1 MHMCVKWIY
10 IIIFISTFT
19 GRFPMQYYKILCT
32 LRSLAK
38 GSLIFPPQSLESCRL
53 HRDQVTYLVRYARM
67 EIKTLPPL
75 HGGTPGPLDSHY
87 YTWIQRKCPYT
98 LWPTLY
104 DAWRAWRFD
113 EGGSSFYT
121 ALQHTSLKGWCLC
134 NNICFTMFFWIC
146 LPFQGRINCQCLQ
159 TDLSFGGLNTRQPK
173 TQGKIHMYGALEKR
187 TIEHTFRRN
196 CVELYW

>member
-1 MHMCVKWIY
+1 
-10 IIIFISTFT
+10 
-19 GRFPMQYYKILCT
+19 MQYYKILCT

-113 EGGSSFYT
+113 EGGSSSTQLFNTQVLRGDVSVQHLFYNVF
-121 ALQHTSLKGWCLC
+121 LNL
-134 NNICFTMFFWIC
+134 